1 MKEKVKIDIKGQ
13 KKYLYS
19 TRQITQIIDTISEK
33 HYKNEILR
41 EIVYSDDIK
50 NVIVLNESVKVNQKY
65 NDINE
70 ENFRIDSSNLL
81 QIYHKGMPYSLTI
94 DKKIMLMNVT
104 FKIFKRL
111 YQHYSEKNKKMS
123 RETKEELLFELY
135 EIITSEEYSESSINK
150 FFKRNSTYDN
160 KKIKSIKNKINN
172 TIKMF
177 DKYEIYKSLDSKQK
191 EDEKYRDIKKIE
203 KNFFKNFY
211 SLSKPIIYI
220 QIDNS
225 NWKMLGVR
233 MIKEKYFKHSNPKFV
248 DTNKIEQNSPLTI
261 VLAVS
266 STFMPILIKLSK
278 ILYESSLKKKNHNED
293 LKEFE
298 EIIAITQS
306 QYERPDLT
314 LQEIKEI
321 ENELNERIDGLPEN
335 LQLKIKEI
343 KEKLTENNINS
354 ILENNISIDMIDIS
368 EQDRRNG

>member
-50 NVIVLNESVKVNQKY
+50 NVIILNESVKVNQKY

-70 ENFRIDSSNLL
+70 ENFRIDSNNLL
-81 QIYHKGMPYSLTI
+81 QIYHKGIPYSLTI
-94 DKKIMLMNVT
+94 DKQIMLMNVT
-104 FKIFKRL
+104 FKIFKGL

-135 EIITSEEYSESSINK
+135 KIITSEEYSESAINN

-160 KKIKSIKNKINN
+160 KRIKYIKNKINN
-172 TIKMF
+172 TMKLF

-203 KNFFKNFY
+203 KSFSKNFY

-220 QIDNS
+220 QTENNS
-225 NWKMLGVR
+225 WKMLGVR

-248 DTNKIEQNSPLTI
+248 DTNKIEQNSPLII

-266 STFMPILIKLSK
+266 TTFIPILIKLSK
-278 ILYESSLKKKNHNED
+278 KLYESSKKKKNHNEN

-298 EIIAITQS
+298 EIIEMTQS

-335 LQLKIKEI
+335 LKLKIIEI
-343 KEKLTENNINS
+343 KDKLTENNINS
-354 ILENNISIDMIDIS
+354 IIENDISIDMIDIS
-368 EQDRRNG
+368 EQYRRNG

>member
-19 TRQITQIIDTISEK
+19 TRQITQVIDTISEK

-81 QIYHKGMPYSLTI
+81 QIYHKGMPYSLMI

-104 FKIFKRL
+104 FKIFKGL

-135 EIITSEEYSESSINK
+135 EIITSEEYSESSINN

-203 KNFFKNFY
+203 KNFLKNFY

-220 QIDNS
+220 QIENN

-335 LQLKIKEI
+335 LQLTIKEI

>member
-1 MKEKVKIDIKGQ
+1 
-13 KKYLYS
+13 
-19 TRQITQIIDTISEK
+19 
-33 HYKNEILR
+33 
-41 EIVYSDDIK
+41 
-50 NVIVLNESVKVNQKY
+50 
-65 NDINE
+65 
-70 ENFRIDSSNLL
+70 
-81 QIYHKGMPYSLTI
+81 
-94 DKKIMLMNVT
+94 
-104 FKIFKRL
+104 
-111 YQHYSEKNKKMS
+111 
-123 RETKEELLFELY
+123 
-135 EIITSEEYSESSINK
+135 
-150 FFKRNSTYDN
+150 
-160 KKIKSIKNKINN
+160 
-172 TIKMF
+172 
-177 DKYEIYKSLDSKQK
+177 
-191 EDEKYRDIKKIE
+191 
-203 KNFFKNFY
+203 
-211 SLSKPIIYI
+211 
-220 QIDNS
+220 
-225 NWKMLGVR
+225 